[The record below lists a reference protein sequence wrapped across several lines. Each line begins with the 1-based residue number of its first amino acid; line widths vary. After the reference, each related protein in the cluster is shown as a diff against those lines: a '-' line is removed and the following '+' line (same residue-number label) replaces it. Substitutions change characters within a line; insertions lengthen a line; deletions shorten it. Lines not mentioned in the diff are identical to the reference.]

1 MTGPSASADGT
12 AAGAAAPSGTEE
24 ARTPRGRLA
33 RLLASVRARLIGLI
47 LIGAIPVAVLVAQS
61 AIQLYREAGQAA
73 RERVALVR
81 EAAAARH
88 QVVIEAAEQILVGLA
103 RNDAVIAG
111 DPEACDRAL
120 IEVLSLQG
128 GRYSNIWIVDGAGRT
143 RCSAVPASR
152 GESYAEALWFKDA
165 VQKNRFVLS
174 ELQIGPVTHRNIVAA
189 ALPVRRDRDLVAVVG
204 LGLSLDYFALQTR
217 PAARADTALWLM
229 DDGGASFPLTET
241 ASASTMPVLPA
252 WAALRRGTVTHVD
265 AESVGGE
272 PYAYGAMS
280 LGDDLRLVVGVPAS
294 SYQAAANSA
303 LVRRMV
309 ELGSFL
315 LACLAAVAIGA
326 HLSVIRPLREVS
338 DRVEAWRRRG
348 GRFDPGPLLGSPSE
362 VRALAQAVVEASVA
376 LGRREE
382 ELRAALA
389 SRDLLMAEIHHRVKN
404 NLQIVASLLN
414 LQAGRVRTAEARAAF
429 ATARDRVRALATL
442 HRHLYT
448 HSDFET
454 IALGTFLEELC
465 GQLFE
470 ALGEVPGERITLGV
484 AAADIVLGSDEAVPL
499 ALIITEAV
507 TNALKY
513 AFPDG
518 RSGSVAVGVCHDG
531 ETLTLTIRD
540 DGVGIDAGQQSEAA
554 EQSGGLGTMLIEG
567 FARQLGA
574 TLATDSDANGTV
586 LTLTM
591 PIRRR
596 GRKAKADQA
605 EAAPA

>member
-1 MTGPSASADGT
+1 M
-12 AAGAAAPSGTEE
+12 
-24 ARTPRGRLA
+24 
-33 RLLASVRARLIGLI
+33 RARLVGLI
-47 LIGAIPVAVLVAQS
+47 LAGAVPVAVLVGQNA
-61 AIQLYREAGQAA
+61 ATLYRDASHAA

-103 RNDAVIAG
+103 RNDAVISG
-111 DPEACDRAL
+111 DPQACDRAL

-143 RCSAVPASR
+143 RCSAVPAPR
-152 GESYAEALWFKDA
+152 GASYAEALWFRDA

-174 ELQIGPVTHRNIVAA
+174 ELQIGPVTQRNIVAA
-189 ALPVRRDRDLVAVVG
+189 AMPVRRERDLVAVVG

-217 PAARADTALWLM
+217 PAARADTAMWLM
-229 DDGGASFPLTET
+229 DDGGRSFPLTGT
-241 ASASTMPVLPA
+241 ASESTMPVLPA
-252 WAALRRGTVTHVD
+252 WAALRRGSVTHVD

-272 PYAYGAMS
+272 PFAYGAMS
-280 LGDDLRLVVGVPAS
+280 LGDDLRLVVGVPAK
-294 SYQAAANSA
+294 SYRAEATRA
-303 LVRRMV
+303 LWRRMI
-309 ELGSFL
+309 ELGTFL
-315 LACLAAVAIGA
+315 LACLSAVAIGA
-326 HLSVIRPLREVS
+326 HLSVIRPLRAVS
-338 DRVEAWRRRG
+338 DRVEAWRRHG
-348 GRFDPGPLLGSPSE
+348 GRFDPGPLRGSPAE
-362 VRALAQAVVEASVA
+362 VRALAQAVLEASAA

-414 LQAGRVRTAEARAAF
+414 LQAGRVRSAEARAAF

-448 HSDFET
+448 HSDLET

-470 ALGEVPGERITLGV
+470 ALGETPGERITLSV
-484 AAADIVLGSDEAVPL
+484 AAPDIMLGSDEAVPL

-507 TNALKY
+507 TNAVKY

-518 RSGSVAVGVCHDG
+518 RRGSVAVAVRRDG
-531 ETLTLTIRD
+531 ETLTLSIRD
-540 DGVGIDAGQQSEAA
+540 DGVGIDAAQASEAV
-554 EQSGGLGTMLIEG
+554 EQGSGLGTVLIEG

-574 TLATDSDANGTV
+574 RLATASDATGTE
-586 LTLTM
+586 LRLAM

-596 GRKAKADQA
+596 GRAQADQA
-605 EAAPA
+605 EPAPA

>member
-1 MTGPSASADGT
+1 
-12 AAGAAAPSGTEE
+12 
-24 ARTPRGRLA
+24 
-33 RLLASVRARLIGLI
+33 VRARLIGLI
-47 LIGAIPVAVLVAQS
+47 LIGAVPVAVLVGQN
-61 AIQLYREAGQAA
+61 AITLYREANYAA

-103 RNDAVIAG
+103 RSDAVISG
-111 DPEACDRAL
+111 DPETCDRAL

-128 GRYSNIWIVDGAGRT
+128 GRYSNIWVVDGAGRT
-143 RCSAVPASR
+143 RCSALPAPR
-152 GESYAEALWFKDA
+152 GRSFAEALWFRDA

-174 ELQIGPVTHRNIVAA
+174 ELQVGPVTHRNIVAA
-189 ALPVRRDRDLVAVVG
+189 ALPVRRERELIAVVG
-204 LGLSLDYFALQTR
+204 LGLSLDHLALQTR
-217 PAARADTALWLM
+217 PAARADTAMWLM
-229 DDGGASFPLTET
+229 DDGGRSFPLTE
-241 ASASTMPVLPA
+241 SASEGTMPMLPA

-272 PYAYGAMS
+272 PFAYGAAS
-280 LGDDLRLVVGVPAS
+280 LGDDLRLVVGVPAT
-294 SYQAAANSA
+294 SYRAEASRA
-303 LVRRMV
+303 LVRRLV
-309 ELGSFL
+309 ELGAFL
-315 LACLAAVAIGA
+315 LACLGAVAIGA

-338 DRVEAWRRRG
+338 DRVAAWRRQG
-348 GRFDPGPLLGSPSE
+348 GRFDPGPLHGSPAE
-362 VRALAQAVVEASVA
+362 VRALAQAVVEASAA

-414 LQAGRVRTAEARAAF
+414 LQAGRVRTAEARTAF

-470 ALGEVPGERITLGV
+470 ALGEAPGERITLGV
-484 AAADIVLGSDEAVPL
+484 AAPDIVLGSDEAVPL

-518 RSGSVAVGVCHDG
+518 RPGSITVEVCHDG
-531 ETLTLTIRD
+531 TTLTLAIRD
-540 DGVGIDAGQQSEAA
+540 DGVGIEAA
-554 EQSGGLGTMLIEG
+554 RESETVEQGSGLGAVLIEG

-574 TLATDSDANGTV
+574 TLATRTGADGTV
-586 LTLTM
+586 LTLSM
-591 PIRRR
+591 PIRQR
-596 GRKAKADQA
+596 GGKAKADRA

>member
-1 MTGPSASADGT
+1 VNAASGVGRAER
-12 AAGAAAPSGTEE
+12 API
-24 ARTPRGRLA
+24 LA

-47 LIGAIPVAVLVAQS
+47 LIGAIPVAVLVTQS
-61 AIQLYREAGQAA
+61 AVDLYREAGQAA

-81 EAAAARH
+81 EAAVARH
-88 QVVIEAAEQILVGLA
+88 QVVIDGAEQILTALA

-111 DPEACDRAL
+111 APEDCDRAL

-143 RCSAVPASR
+143 RCSAIPAPR
-152 GESYAEALWFKDA
+152 GESYAEAAWFKDA

-174 ELQIGPVTHRNIVAA
+174 ELQVGPITQRNIVAA
-189 ALPVRRDRDLVAVVG
+189 ALPVRRERDLAAVVG
-204 LGLSLDYFALQTR
+204 LGLSLDHLVLQTR

-229 DDGGASFPLTET
+229 DDGGRSFPLTDTATET
-241 ASASTMPVLPA
+241 TLPVLWA
-252 WAALRRGTVTHVD
+252 WAALRRGTVTQVD
-265 AESVGGE
+265 APSVGGT
-272 PYAYGAMS
+272 PFSYGAMS
-280 LGDDLRLVVGVPAS
+280 LGDDLRLVVGLAS
-294 SYQAAANSA
+294 ETYEAAA
-303 LVRRMV
+303 RRAV
-309 ELGSFL
+309 IRRLLEFGVL
-315 LACLAAVAIGA
+315 LAACLGAVALGA
-326 HLSVIRPLREVS
+326 HASVIRPLRVLS
-338 DRVEAWRRRG
+338 TAVTAWRSQG
-348 GRFDPGPLLGSPSE
+348 GRFEPGPLRGAPAE
-362 VRALAQAVVEASVA
+362 VRALAQAVAAASTA
-376 LGRREE
+376 LGAREE

-414 LQAGRVRTAEARAAF
+414 LQAGRVRSAEARSAF

-454 IALGTFLEELC
+454 IALGTFLDELC

-470 ALGEVPGERITLGV
+470 AMGETPGERIALSCQ
-484 AAADIVLGSDEAVPL
+484 APDITLGSDEAVPL

-507 TNALKY
+507 TNAVKY
-513 AFPDG
+513 AFPED
-518 RSGSVAVGVCHDG
+518 RSGTVSVTVERDG

-540 DGVGIDAGQQSEAA
+540 DGIGIDASQASEQT
-554 EQSGGLGTMLIEG
+554 EPGGGLGRMLIDG

-574 TLATDSDANGTV
+574 TLTTASDANGTV
-586 LTLTM
+586 LRLTM

-596 GRKAKADQA
+596 GRQAQADQA
-605 EAAPA
+605 AAAAA